1 MLNVIVQSSTV
12 DKGPNPRGVEKH
24 LKKTNDI
31 SYDKEEFGFLNSLPS
46 FFFFQW
52 DTPESLKTYYILSL
66 FHKIV

>member
-31 SYDKEEFGFLNSLPS
+31 SYHMLVCFK
-46 FFFFQW
+46 
-52 DTPESLKTYYILSL
+52 TLKIIHLKKTNYIVCFKTL
-66 FHKIV
+66 IY